1 MPFLNNFWV
10 NRKHHLNRMNLRE
23 LTIAYFQYP
32 AILTYIFLLGIS
44 TYLALP
50 SDDQRENYHGASQ
63 IMAVFV
69 AILVYPLIWYLLHR
83 FILHGKFLYRSPK
96 TAAVWKRIH
105 FDHHQ
110 DPNNLGVLFGA
121 LYTTLPTVALVT
133 LSVGYLIGEMPGAWA
148 AFAAGLGT
156 TLFYEFCHCIQHLH
170 YLPKSKFLR
179 KIKRLHLLHHFHNET
194 GNFGITNYFWDRVTG
209 TFYNQSTDVPASP
222 TTFNLGYD
230 EEECHRYPW
239 VAELSK
245 NTP

>member
-1 MPFLNNFWV
+1 MTL
-10 NRKHHLNRMNLRE
+10 HQ

-44 TYLALP
+44 IYMALP
-50 SDDQRENYHGASQ
+50 FDNQVGKYFWSSQ
-63 IMAVFV
+63 IIAVIV
-69 AILVYPLIWYLLHR
+69 AILVYPMIWYLLHR
-83 FILHGKFLYRSPK
+83 YILHGRFLYRSPK

-110 DPNNLGVLFGA
+110 DPNNLAVLFGA

-133 LSVGYLIGEMPGAWA
+133 ISVGYLIGGISGAWA
-148 AFAAGLGT
+148 ALAAGLGT

-179 KIKRLHLLHHFHNET
+179 KVKRLHLLHHFHNET
-194 GNFGITNYFWDRVTG
+194 GNFGITNYFWDRVIG

-222 TTFNLGYD
+222 TVFNLGYH

-239 VAELSK
+239 VAQLSK
-245 NTP
+245 HTP